1 MILLGAI
8 AVGVIAAL
16 MLFQYIRGIE
26 DRAFENAKRVQVF
39 VAKGE
44 VKRGVQGSEAVAV
57 GNIADAEI
65 NQLFRPGSAIN
76 TTDEIAPLV
85 ALFDISPGTVIVKG
99 MFVDKN
105 VTQIS
110 FRSRLKKADHVAIT
124 VTTDPQH
131 GVAGLLV
138 PSDEVNLLIFDQPAG
153 FNESTEETTA
163 GGEGEA
169 NNQQQTTQT
178 SAGEQRGRSALST
191 RARVLY
197 QKVQILAIGQSS
209 KLEPGEQKDPAKAT
223 AADNVNLVTF
233 NVPPD
238 AALWIASAANSSGVV
253 YMTLVPEDYK
263 ATQIQKIPDTIN
275 ELPGEQQGVLTPYAS
290 QGS

>member
-26 DRAFENAKRVQVF
+26 DRAFGNAERVQVF
-39 VAKGE
+39 VAKG
-44 VKRGVQGSEAVAV
+44 VVTRGAQGSEAVAS
-57 GNIADAEI
+57 GNIADAAIPREF
-65 NQLFRPGSAIN
+65 QPSSAIK

-99 MFVDKN
+99 MFVDKS

-124 VTTDPQH
+124 VTTDPQR

-138 PSDEVNLLIFDQPAG
+138 PSDEVNLLVFDTPAG
-153 FNESTEETTA
+153 FADTQQNASVGDEP
-163 GGEGEA
+163 A
-169 NNQQQTTQT
+169 NGQQQTTQT
-178 SAGEQRGRSALST
+178 SAGEQKGKSALTS

-197 QKVQILAIGQSS
+197 QKVQILAIGQSA
-209 KLEPGEQKDPAKAT
+209 KLEPGEQKDPNKPANT
-223 AADNVNLVTF
+223 GDNVNLVTF
-233 NVPPD
+233 NVPMD
-238 AALWIASAANSSGVV
+238 AALWIASAANSGSAV
-253 YMTLVPEDYK
+253 YMALVPEDYK
-263 ATQIQKIPDTIN
+263 ASQIQKIPDTVD

-290 QGS
+290 QGN